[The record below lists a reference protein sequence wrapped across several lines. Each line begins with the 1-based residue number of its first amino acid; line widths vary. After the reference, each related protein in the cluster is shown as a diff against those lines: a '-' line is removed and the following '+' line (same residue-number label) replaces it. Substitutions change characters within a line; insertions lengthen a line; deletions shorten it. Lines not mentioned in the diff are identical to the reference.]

1 MILATFGFYF
11 LFFLKVKFGEI
22 KLHESTSAK
31 HGQLNLD
38 KFEFFWQ
45 IIFFNVLC

>member
-1 MILATFGFYF
+1 MILAKFGYF
-11 LFFLKVKFGEI
+11 FFKRLNLVKIGEI
-22 KLHESTSAK
+22 KLHESISAK

-45 IIFFNVLC
+45 INFF